1 MGGGLRCW
9 LEREKKMGERR
20 GGRFQREGEAVKRG
34 RKWWYQPGQ
43 KNEGHRGAVCREET
57 ILWWAAAAG
66 CERDRFRVSLPFFY
80 LSKLPLLSEIQCS
93 MVFIGKVL
101 LGFQTSPSTFPFLL
115 FSFFL

>member
-1 MGGGLRCW
+1 
-9 LEREKKMGERR
+9 MGERR

-66 CERDRFRVSLPFFY
+66 CERDRFRVSLPLFY
-80 LSKLPLLSEIQCS
+80 LSKFSPLKIQCS
-93 MVFIGKVL
+93 MVFIGKYL

-115 FSFFL
+115 FFSFFCKF